1 MPEKP
6 KPGTPQANFIDPK
19 GSAARAYNVIVLPPV
34 PGAPNSRP
42 NVRQIEQNQPKP
54 KTKTKAEL
62 KAEYEEAVR
71 RVASMTSTYKEAKK
85 AALGNYVDGEYQGYA
100 QPIKRISNTGTL
112 LTFTVDGHI
121 QPNGWF
127 FQRTEYSE
135 DDPFWVWETGTV
147 FDGAYTVDG
156 QTPYTAVR
164 TTTPAGKPTGTSIAA
179 GYAGMDLVSQRA
191 FLAWQALLLAIDAMN
206 KKKKA
211 YEGATDPVTPPAN
224 IVPDTTTI
232 DPPNPTAP
240 VTYNVPSIK
249 SSYHRSDA
257 YYQDNMLYAPG
268 GSPAP
273 STALT
278 DAKNLWLS
286 AGAHK
291 GMIQTYQFWSSNTS
305 KDTNLPDWYKTA
317 NLNKK
322 RYGFQFLYNPSS
334 ITMTWAGTPVV
345 DPGFIMSGK
354 DTTPYVVPGQSQS
367 TISFGLVLNRRYDL
381 GLIETYGVE
390 EVARRSMDFYG
401 QEVSVEELKQIR
413 DRGIMYDVEYLLKT
427 LVGFEMFSKLRGY
440 QTADVGFLLGYT
452 IEVHLGKNLRYLGTI
467 AGFEVTHKFFTK
479 DMIPMVGD
487 IGITINR
494 RIEPAFAGDSTSN
507 AATKRTDTSSRANQL
522 RVLE

>member
-19 GSAARAYNVIVLPPV
+19 GSVARTYQIVVLPSV
-34 PGAPNSRP
+34 PGATNNNP
-42 NVRQIEQNQPKP
+42 NVRQIEKNQPKP
-54 KTKTKAEL
+54 KTKTKAQL
-62 KAEYEEAVR
+62 KAEYDEAVR
-71 RVASMTSTYKEAKK
+71 RVASMTNTYKEAKK
-85 AALGNYVDGEYQGYA
+85 AALGNYVAGEYQGYA

-127 FQRTEYSE
+127 FQSTEYSE

-164 TTTPAGKPTGTSIAA
+164 TTPPAGKPTGTSTAA
-179 GYAGMDLVSQRA
+179 GYAGMNLVSQRA
-191 FLAWQALLLAIDAMN
+191 FLAWQALLLAIDSMN
-206 KKKKA
+206 AKKKA
-211 YEGATDPVTPPAN
+211 YQGATDPATTPSN

-240 VTYNVPSIK
+240 VTYNVPSVK

-257 YYQDNMLYAPG
+257 YYQDNMLYGPG

-334 ITMTWAGTPVV
+334 ISMTWAGTPVV

-390 EVARRSMDFYG
+390 EVAKRSMEFYG

-427 LVGFEMFSKLRGY
+427 LVGFEIFSKLRGY
-440 QTADVGFLLGYT
+440 KTADVGFLLGYT

-487 IGITINR
+487 IGLTINR

-507 AATKRTDTSSRANQL
+507 AASKRTSTARSTNQV
-522 RVLE
+522 RILE

>member
-1 MPEKP
+1 MPTP
-6 KPGTPQANFIDPK
+6 AAPGTPQANFTDTK
-19 GSAARAYNVIVLPPV
+19 GSAARNQLTVVV
-34 PGAPNSRP
+34 PAPNNRSSI
-42 NVRQIEQNQPKP
+42 RQIENKQPK
-54 KTKTKAEL
+54 KTQAQL
-62 KAEYEEAVR
+62 KAEYDEAVR
-71 RVASMTSTYKEAKK
+71 RLAAQTNTYNAAKKEA
-85 AALGNYVDGEYQGYA
+85 LGRFIDGAYQGYA
-100 QPIKRISNTGTL
+100 QPIKRISNTGSL

-121 QPNGWF
+121 QPNGEF
-127 FQRTEYSE
+127 FRNTPTSTN
-135 DDPFWVWETGTV
+135 DPLYVWETGTV
-147 FDGAYTVDG
+147 FDGIYTVEG
-156 QTPYTAVR
+156 VTNYTAVR
-164 TTTPAGKPTGTSIAA
+164 TTPPAGKPTGTSTAA
-179 GYAGMDLVSQRA
+179 GYAGVRENCYKALREWQLLVI
-191 FLAWQALLLAIDAMN
+191 ALDNMN
-206 KKKKA
+206 AKKKA
-211 YEGATDPVTPPAN
+211 WQGYEAETPPAN
-224 IVPDTTTI
+224 IVPDTATI

-249 SSYHRSDA
+249 STYHRSDA
-257 YYQDNMLYAPG
+257 YYQDNMLYGPG

-334 ITMTWAGTPVV
+334 IKMTWAGTPTI

-354 DTTPYVVPGQSQS
+354 DNSPYIVPGQSQS

-413 DRGIMYDVEYLLKT
+413 DRGTMYDVEYLLKT

-452 IEVHLGKNLRYLGTI
+452 IEAHLGKNLRYLGAI
-467 AGFEVTHKFFTK
+467 AGFEVNHSFFTK

-494 RIEPAFAGDSTSN
+494 RIEPGTAGDTTST
-507 AATKRTDTSSRANQL
+507 AATKRTNGNGKYQATR
-522 RVLE
+522 LE